1 MYETLDVDI
10 TWYHIHLQNNQ
21 DFLYVPFF
29 HRRVHFLMLGLVAK
43 KNNQSQKTQAP
54 SLEKLIWFP
63 TGSKPCYKHQWL
75 HYDQRRR
82 GFLFPQLKTF
92 QPHQRHVT
100 KGMGKTNV
108 FGLQVATPPETNM
121 DTDTQNYGLEKGGSF

>member
-1 MYETLDVDI
+1 MNDTLDIDI

-21 DFLYVPFF
+21 DSYMFPFF
-29 HRRVHFLMLGLVAK
+29 IGVCISLCLDLLQK
-43 KNNQSQKTQAP
+43 KITSPKKTRAP
-54 SLEKLIWFP
+54 SLKKLIWFP